1 MKNDNKFH
9 KTYKKQYY
17 KTSRSRRNQKPIH
30 GELLYFL
37 TYTFIQFLK
46 NTCEQL
52 LRFVSNLV
60 WP

>member
-9 KTYKKQYY
+9 KKLRY
-17 KTSRSRRNQKPIH
+17 KTSKRKRNQKPIH

-37 TYTFIQFLK
+37 IYTFVQFLK
-46 NTCEQL
+46 NTCEQS